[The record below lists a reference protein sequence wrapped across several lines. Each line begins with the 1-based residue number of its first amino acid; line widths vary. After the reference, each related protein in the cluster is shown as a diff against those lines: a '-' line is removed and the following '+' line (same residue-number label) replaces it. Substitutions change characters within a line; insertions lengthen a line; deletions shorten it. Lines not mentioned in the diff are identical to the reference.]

1 MLHLWTVLTSQNYTF
16 NVREWSRVF
25 YAISFVIEEKRSFK
39 MGRGR
44 KNSFL
49 KCVKISNRKFLIDK
63 SKFNSKALSDLH
75 KYSESGVFLP
85 VISSKTPSISFQKG
99 TKITETPSK
108 RFPQKSASRENHIR
122 DTFSNQKD
130 DHPNKYTKK
139 QENNKTK
146 INVFRLNLDYKFDT
160 LFSFHI
166 FLFLAAFLLCWSFVE
181 FIINYVKNSLIHH
194 IFRWNHDKIYL
205 RSRLDRG
212 KLTTN

>member
-1 MLHLWTVLTSQNYTF
+1 
-16 NVREWSRVF
+16 
-25 YAISFVIEEKRSFK
+25 

-99 TKITETPSK
+99 AKITETPSK

-122 DTFSNQKD
+122 DTFS
-130 DHPNKYTKK
+130 TKK
-139 QENNKTK
+139 MITQINIRKNKKTIK
-146 INVFRLNLDYKFDT
+146 Q
-160 LFSFHI
+160 
-166 FLFLAAFLLCWSFVE
+166 
-181 FIINYVKNSLIHH
+181 
-194 IFRWNHDKIYL
+194 
-205 RSRLDRG
+205 
-212 KLTTN
+212 KLTYLG